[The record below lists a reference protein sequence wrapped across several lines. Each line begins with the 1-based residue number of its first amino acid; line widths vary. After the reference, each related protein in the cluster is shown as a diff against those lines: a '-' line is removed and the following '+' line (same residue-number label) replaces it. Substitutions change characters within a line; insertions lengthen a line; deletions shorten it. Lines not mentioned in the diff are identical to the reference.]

1 MSVEDRREIKPYM
14 DLLRCMAL
22 YLVVLL
28 HTIAD
33 TYANPD
39 LLGTAVWWGCN
50 VLNSAARMG
59 VPLFF
64 MLSGALLLPD
74 PRTLDPLPF
83 YRKRFLR
90 LLLPFLCWDIVYFLE
105 NAWFQSQAPSL
116 RQFFVELLTLRGS
129 KYHLWYV
136 YKIASIY
143 LLLPFLKRALDH
155 CRRRDQW
162 LLLGIILL
170 PASVFPLIDLLP
182 GIGLDLFG
190 APIDG
195 RVGFFL
201 LGYLLAQETPPPWA
215 RRLLYGGGVLAFLLN
230 IFGNYWC
237 SAPGQ
242 INYWFNGGCV
252 LTHYLTAG
260 AVFLLAKEHAKLP
273 PALGRL
279 CRRISSLSYGVYL
292 SHALFL
298 DVCSRL
304 LGKLALGTTLT
315 LALSFLLASCAATV
329 LIWLLSLCKPLR
341 RLLVSG
347 A

>member
-1 MSVEDRREIKPYM
+1 MSVEGRREISAYM

-39 LLGTAVWWGCN
+39 LVGTAVWWGCN
-50 VLNSAARMG
+50 ILNSAARMG

-83 YRKRFLR
+83 YRMRFRR

-105 NAWFQSQAPSL
+105 NAWLQAPSP
-116 RQFFVELLTLRGS
+116 RQFLVELLTLRGS

-182 GIGLDLFG
+182 GIGLDLYS

-195 RVGFFL
+195 RVGFLLLGFL
-201 LGYLLAQETPPPWA
+201 LTQETPPPRA
-215 RRLLYGGGVLAFLLN
+215 RRLLYAGGVLAFLLN
-230 IFGNYWC
+230 IFGNYWL
-237 SAPGQ
+237 SSPGQ
-242 INYWFNGGCV
+242 VNLWFNGGCV

-260 AVFLLAKEHAKLP
+260 AVFLLVKEHAKMP

-279 CRRISSLSYGVYL
+279 CRRVSSLSYGVYL
-292 SHALFL
+292 AHALFL
-298 DVCSRL
+298 DVCIRL
-304 LGKLALGTTLT
+304 LGGLSLGTTLT
-315 LALSFLLASCAATV
+315 LALSFLLTSCAATV
-329 LIWLLSLCKPLR
+329 FIWLVSFCKPLR
-341 RLLVSG
+341 RLLAGG